1 MPAVFLLKIL
11 IVGEGG
17 VGKST
22 MLNKFVTGEYYDSK
36 MTIGTAFASKDIEM
50 DDKILSVVFWD
61 FGGETRFR
69 DLLPPLCK
77 GAHGAIFA
85 YDLSRPYTANS
96 YPEWIEIIRK
106 NAGDIP
112 IIIVGLKKDLVEG
125 DPIIMENTMFLVSSK
140 TGENVNETFMKI
152 IELAYER
159 VKQNDN
165 SVRKVS
171 SM

>member
-1 MPAVFLLKIL
+1 
-11 IVGEGG
+11 
-17 VGKST
+17 
-22 MLNKFVTGEYYDSK
+22 MLNKFVTGKYYDSK
-36 MTIGTAFASKDIEM
+36 MTIGTAFASKDIKLN
-50 DDKILSVVFWD
+50 DKTLSVVFWD

-96 YPEWIEIIRK
+96 YSEWVEIIKK
-106 NAGDIP
+106 NAGGIP

-125 DPIIMENTMFLVSSK
+125 DNPITMENTMFLVSSK

-165 SVRKVS
+165 SVREVPS
-171 SM
+171 V